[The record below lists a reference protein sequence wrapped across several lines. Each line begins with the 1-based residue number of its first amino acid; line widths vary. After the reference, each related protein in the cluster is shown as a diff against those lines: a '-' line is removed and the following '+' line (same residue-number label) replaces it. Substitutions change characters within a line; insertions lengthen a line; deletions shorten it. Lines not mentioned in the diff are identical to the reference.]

1 MSAVSRVGHRFGPDV
16 PDIDEHGEIDP
27 ESHPIIP
34 DDFIQTMSQEA
45 GRQFDDFESAL
56 HYAERMPSS
65 TDPTTMP
72 RCVHCGSICVSTKT
86 AMEKRSNQRDE
97 PKKCASCGEHMS
109 TTLEPLEELGITTA
123 AKKTPF
129 EWIHDADAL
138 DDAPEPSLHPDFP
151 DLDERDADEAARWA
165 VLLSKPWTDDDGL
178 SLRETA
184 DHIPFSRAF
193 VNRARQKWR
202 AGELDEKITVEAALR
217 EVER

>member
-72 RCVHCGSICVSTKT
+72 RCVACGSICVSTKT
-86 AMEKRSNQRDE
+86 AMQKRSNQRDP

-109 TTLEPLEELGITTA
+109 TTLEPLEELGITVD
-123 AKKTPF
+123 AKNTSF
-129 EWIHDADAL
+129 EWVVDADAL
-138 DDAPEPSLHPDFP
+138 DDAPEPSLHPDLP

-165 VLLSKPWTDDDGL
+165 VLLSKPWSDDDGL

-184 DHIPFSRAF
+184 EHIPFGRGF
-193 VNRARQKWR
+193 VNRARQRWR
-202 AGELDEKITVEAALR
+202 AGELDEKITAEAVLR

>member
-1 MSAVSRVGHRFGPDV
+1 VIAVAKSERRFGPTL
-16 PDIDEHGEIDP
+16 PDTDDDTVDP
-27 ESHPIIP
+27 ESHPIVP
-34 DDFIQTMSQEA
+34 DDFIETMSSRA
-45 GRQFDDFESAL
+45 GREFDDFEEAL
-56 HYAERMPSS
+56 RYAEKMPSS
-65 TDPTTMP
+65 TDPTTLP
-72 RCVHCGSICVSTKT
+72 RCVACGSVCVTTKT
-86 AMEKRSNQRDE
+86 AMSKREHQRDP
-97 PKKCASCGEHMS
+97 PKKCSACGEHMS
-109 TTLEPLEELGITTA
+109 TTLEPLEELGITA
-123 AKKTPF
+123 VANNTPF